1 MTDKTHYDLIIL
13 GAGPAGMTAAV
24 YAARKQLEILVISE
38 DIGGQATW
46 SSDIENYLGYIYITG
61 VELVQKFEEHV
72 KAFKGGHALPTL
84 GALLLGGGALTAGGI
99 GAAMAGSAGV
109 HGIDRLV
116 QAVKK
121 GHQYKKMMEAN
132 PELSHYD
139 SSEVQ
144 QAFNTLHKFNPEL
157 AGDPLVAGTFVRRVA
172 DADAIDHR
180 TVGDLVKTRKDM
192 GRPFGQQA
200 ASGQSFNAALGMLGK

>member
-1 MTDKTHYDLIIL
+1 MSARDMIAQMVKE
-13 GAGPAGMTAAV
+13 GALSLDQVRHIEQRVEKVAQVPLPPEVVAQIQQSVAQGMRSGSAGHP
-24 YAARKQLEILVISE
+24 L
-38 DIGGQATW
+38 
-46 SSDIENYLGYIYITG
+46 
-61 VELVQKFEEHV
+61 KFV